1 MFSRVLPTCI
11 VGGGTFSHEAQSFTR
26 LPCFWPPALDKRART
41 QHHILNYGITW
52 WMCLY
57 LKIFQG
63 SRSPSFKWWKDGLNI
78 CPLVHLLVHNTWQ
91 HRGDSNINK
100 VYVVIGFIVVLDDY
114 GQVSCEVMTHRYFP
128 VVFSGEWGRWKLQL
142 AMSPWQAK
150 AQAGWWDNQISPP
163 PTSPPPTLLATPC
176 ISTTTIHTMHLHYQ
190 YLLASPL
197 DPVSAPVGARISAST
212 IHPHVI
218 NPCWYQSVKIWPL
231 WNLDKFWLFCREFT
245 YLLMDFNSCR
255 NNAVVV
261 F

>member
-1 MFSRVLPTCI
+1 MKIRKRDLEKSFPSSQVLRVIIQRAQEAQKFPWEESRHRQLGDKCSSWEKREAPETIDQWSAAFTASKETKPHVNVYERNSMFSRVLPTCI

-78 CPLVHLLVHNTWQ
+78 CPLVHSLVHNTWQ

-114 GQVSCEVMTHRYFP
+114 GQVSCEVMTHRDFL

-163 PTSPPPTLLATPC
+163 PTSPLRL
-176 ISTTTIHTMHLHYQ
+176 S
-190 YLLASPL
+190 
-197 DPVSAPVGARISAST
+197 
-212 IHPHVI
+212 
-218 NPCWYQSVKIWPL
+218 
-231 WNLDKFWLFCREFT
+231 
-245 YLLMDFNSCR
+245 
-255 NNAVVV
+255 
-261 F
+261 